1 MFEIRKAVDI
11 DMARKKYALQKLKGL
26 VATGQAVDLTYRL
39 QTKSE
44 YKKLIDN
51 EQGLIS
57 IGYAQGVAGITGL
70 LVQGHLSGTLYAVT
84 DRTPALFML
93 LQ

>member
-1 MFEIRKAVDI
+1 
-11 DMARKKYALQKLKGL
+11 MARKKYALRKLKEL

-44 YKKLIDN
+44 YKKLLDT
-51 EQGLIS
+51 EQGLIG

-70 LVQGHLSGTLYAVT
+70 LVQGQLSGTLYAVT
-84 DRTPALFML
+84 GRTIALFRL